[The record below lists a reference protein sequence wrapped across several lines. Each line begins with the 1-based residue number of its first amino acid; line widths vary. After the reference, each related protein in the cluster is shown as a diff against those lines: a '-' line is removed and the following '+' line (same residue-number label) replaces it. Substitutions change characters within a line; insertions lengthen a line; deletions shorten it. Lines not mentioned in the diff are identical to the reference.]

1 MGISI
6 NRFLLM
12 AAGVASI
19 AGVSCQK
26 KNDNSPNVLLIIA
39 DDLGFFDLSHT
50 GSQFYETPNLDRLAK
65 VSADFI
71 HGYTTSPVCSPARAS
86 IMTGQF
92 APRHG
97 ITDWIG
103 AHVGEEWRRAGRHSR
118 LLPPDY
124 KRHLPFEN
132 VTLGKAMSEAGY
144 KTFYAGKWHIGK
156 EGSWP
161 EDHGFDVNVG
171 GWDSGSPRGGY
182 FDPFDNPT
190 LENRKPGEN
199 LSWRLADETAQY
211 FMENNPNET
220 GKPIFAVLSFYAVH
234 SPLQTTQEKWRK
246 YRDRAEELGI
256 AEYAFEMDYFLPNR
270 LVQDNPVYAGLVE
283 AMDDAIGLILDA
295 LEELG
300 LDDNT
305 IVIFTSDHGGV
316 SAGDAFATS
325 NLPFRNGKGY
335 VYEGGL
341 RVPYFI
347 KVPGL
352 TDLHLVFET
361 PVTGADF
368 YPTILDLVGAELKPE
383 EHLDGVS
390 LLPLISGEQIDGR
403 SLFWHYPHYGNQGGR
418 PSSVIRKG
426 NWKLIYCYET
436 ETHELYNLWSDISE
450 TRNLAT
456 LFPDKVTQLNNE
468 LFDYLE
474 QVGARFPEK
483 DPLYNEVAERAHLQ
497 RIREN
502 RMPALEQQR
511 LNFLSPDFDPGN
523 NWWGSQVD

>member
-1 MGISI
+1 MKL
-6 NRFLLM
+6 NRSLLLVTG
-12 AAGVASI
+12 AACLTSVA
-19 AGVSCQK
+19 CQQQQ
-26 KNDNSPNVLLIIA
+26 DSRPNILFIIA
-39 DDLGFFDLSHT
+39 DDLGYYDISHT
-50 GSQFYETPNLDRLAK
+50 GSQYYETPNLDRLAGM
-65 VSADFI
+65 SMDFT
-71 HGYTTSPVCSPARAS
+71 HGYSTSPVCSPARAS
-86 IMTGQF
+86 LMTGQF

-103 AHVGEEWRRAGRHSR
+103 AHTGEDWRRAGRYSK
-118 LLPPDY
+118 LLPPEY
-124 KRHLPFEN
+124 NRHLSFEN

-144 KTFYAGKWHIGK
+144 KTFYAGKWHIGT

-161 EDHGFDVNVG
+161 EDHGFDVNIG
-171 GWDSGSPRGGY
+171 GWSSGSPIGGY
-182 FDPFDNPT
+182 FDPYDNPT

-211 FMENNPNET
+211 FRENNPNET
-220 GKPIFAVLSFYAVH
+220 GQPIFAILSFYAVH
-234 SPLQTTQEKWRK
+234 SPLQTTMEKWRK
-246 YRDRAEELGI
+246 YRDKAEELGI
-256 AEYAFEMDYFLPNR
+256 AEYGFEMDYFLPNR
-270 LVQDNPVYAGLVE
+270 LVQDNPLYGGLVE

-352 TDLHLVFET
+352 TDRHMVNDI

-390 LLPLISGEQIDGR
+390 LLPLIRGEQIADR

-436 ETHELYNLWSDISE
+436 EAHELYNLWSDISE
-450 TRNLAT
+450 TRNLAD
-456 LFPDKVTQLNNE
+456 LYPQKVEQLSEE
-468 LFDYLE
+468 LFDYLDT
-474 QVGARFPEK
+474 VGALYPVK
-483 DPLYNEVAERAHLQ
+483 DPLYTEAAERAHLQ
-497 RIREN
+497 RIREV

-511 LNFLSPDFDPGN
+511 LDFLSPDYDPGN